1 MSLIDKYHYYPH
13 THPPIPPSPL
23 PFFLVPVMAPV
34 PAPVPAFKPLKPL
47 QDNWD
52 TIKPWHD
59 RYMGVLGAL
68 GTIFGFATAVAL
80 VVEHKFKPPK
90 WPFTKER
97 WNPKPTA
104 EKKKEEKEKEEVTE
118 EQIMEDE
125 LAEVV
130 GALGK
135 REFLDDDLDWYHE
148 GDIVSETPYH
158 LSKRD
163 LDGISP
169 TF

>member
-1 MSLIDKYHYYPH
+1 
-13 THPPIPPSPL
+13 
-23 PFFLVPVMAPV
+23 
-34 PAPVPAFKPLKPL
+34 
-47 QDNWD
+47 
-52 TIKPWHD
+52 
-59 RYMGVLGAL
+59 MGVLGGL

-80 VVEHKFKPPK
+80 IVEHKFKPPK
-90 WPFTKER
+90 NPFKKER

-104 EKKKEEKEKEEVTE
+104 EKKQEEKEKEEVTE

-135 REFLDDDLDWYHE
+135 REFMEDDLDWY
-148 GDIVSETPYH
+148 GDGFVSETSN

-163 LDGISP
+163 GTVTSYLA
-169 TF
+169 

>member
-1 MSLIDKYHYYPH
+1 M
-13 THPPIPPSPL
+13 
-23 PFFLVPVMAPV
+23 
-34 PAPVPAFKPLKPL
+34 APVPAFKPLKPL

-52 TIKPWHD
+52 KVKPWHD
-59 RYMGVLGAL
+59 RYMGVLGGL
-68 GTIFGFATAVAL
+68 GTIFGFATAIAL
-80 VVEHKFKPPK
+80 VVEHKFKLPK
-90 WPFTKER
+90 WPFKKDR

-104 EKKKEEKEKEEVTE
+104 EKKQEEKDKEEVTE

-135 REFLDDDLDWYHE
+135 REFMDDTLDWLDE
-148 GDIVSETPYH
+148 DTVSLAHTNSH

-163 LDGISP
+163 GTSP
-169 TF
+169 YLFDILTTVQAIMTLPKKQAMEPKRS